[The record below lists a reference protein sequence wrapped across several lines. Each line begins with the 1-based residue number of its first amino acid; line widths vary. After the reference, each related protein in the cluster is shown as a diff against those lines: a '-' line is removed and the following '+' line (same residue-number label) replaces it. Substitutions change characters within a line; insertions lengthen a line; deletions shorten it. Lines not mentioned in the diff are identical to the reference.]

1 MNESP
6 EAHGAWSWGHESTEV
21 HTRILR
27 LTLAVAESRAYFQ
40 HVDPDVVGPERLEAA
55 LEHRWFGDKSDARV
69 RFLLSAMQERFD
81 AFPNALGVLRSAKLD
96 DASAQAICHWHVQL
110 ADPIYRRFTGDF
122 LAKKRGTKHPHV
134 DYAAVL
140 KWVESKYE
148 GRWSEATCAQF
159 ASKLLSTA
167 TEAGLVGGKRDP
179 RPIQTPPVPDLAL
192 SYLLYLLRETRFKGT
207 LSSNPYLASIGI
219 DGLAGRELLGVS
231 IRGEQLEWAAPNLAA
246 WGQAFAR

>member
-1 MNESP
+1 MNESS
-6 EAHGAWSWGHESTEV
+6 GAWSWGHESTEV

-27 LTLAVAESRAYFQ
+27 LTLAVAESRAYWL

-81 AFPNALGVLRSAKLD
+81 AFPNALGALRSAKLD

-110 ADPIYRRFTGDF
+110 ADPIYRRFTGEL
-122 LAKKRGTKHPHV
+122 LAKKRGSKHPEI

-148 GRWSEATCAQF
+148 GRWSPSTCAQF

-179 RPIQTPPVPDLAL
+179 RPVLTPEVPGVALA
-192 SYLLYLLRETRFKGT
+192 YLLYLLRETRFKGT
-207 LSSNPYLASIGI
+207 LSANPYLGSVGLDLLACRKLPGVTI
-219 DGLAGRELLGVS
+219 DGEHP
-231 IRGEQLEWAAPNLAA
+231 EWAVANLAA
-246 WGQAFAR
+246 WGDAFAR